1 MSRLPRESLPITL
14 TVLTIVTF
22 RQFWM
27 AHYSLFCL
35 WNWESPYIS
44 SKFNP
49 LNTDTPLKRTVS
61 MAPSVSILT
70 GFDRKYNETYDTI
83 FELDK
88 IWGREEDHKKG
99 NEGVSLHIAP
109 DNRRFVNVSMNL
121 RWRVFIKQK
130 ICNNMCL
137 YIRTQSLNK

>member
-1 MSRLPRESLPITL
+1 MER
-14 TVLTIVTF
+14 
-22 RQFWM
+22 
-27 AHYSLFCL
+27 
-35 WNWESPYIS
+35 ESPYIS

-49 LNTDTPLKRTVS
+49 LNTDTPLKRTLS

-121 RWRVFIKQK
+121 R
-130 ICNNMCL
+130 
-137 YIRTQSLNK
+137 